1 MTLDA
6 KVADATAT
14 SLFSDLPLAAFL
26 QETIKSIGYET
37 PTPIQS
43 KAIPVALEG
52 QDLIGLAQTGTGKTA
67 AFVIPLIQ
75 KLSGRKE
82 RATRALILAPTRE
95 LAEQINTVIKE
106 ISARSGLKSVTVYG
120 GASHSGQVS
129 KLRVDPQIVV
139 ACPGRLKDHMRG
151 GTIDLSQIEYLVL
164 DEADRMLDMGF
175 LPDIK
180 EIIKA
185 LPEERQTMLFSAT
198 MPDEIKKLSREILRE
213 PVTIQVKTE
222 APVATVSH
230 SLYTLKQDEKADRL
244 STWLSENPG
253 SVTVVFTKMK
263 HTARKLAEKLAKS
276 DIRATS
282 LQGNL
287 SQGKRQRALN
297 GFRDGTFQVL
307 IATDIASRGID
318 VDGITHVIN
327 YDMPDTLDAYIHRTG
342 RAGRASRS
350 GDAVTFAT
358 RADRQMLREI
368 EKWLGTPLVQLNQAT
383 TEGDDSRSDFTAE
396 PRRRATPRHER
407 RRPRP
412 GRRERAEGQPRG
424 EGRSEFSERT
434 APATLEEGEAPR
446 RFQRSRG
453 FGQRPN
459 RGGSRDGRPQN
470 RGGRFNRDSRE
481 GRSDRREQFGRGEE
495 RPRSFA
501 PRGEGR
507 SDNRRR
513 DSFGRGEERQ
523 RSFSPAGERRFDN
536 RRDGR
541 PNRNPNRSDDRRPR
555 GPRGPQ
561 RDENFRGQRDIDP
574 NSRHVYRPEGSHFID
589 RRDPEERGRRP
600 RFQRGTRPR
609 GPRR

>member
-6 KVADATAT
+6 QVADAAVTCF
-14 SLFSDLPLAAFL
+14 FSDMPLAPFL
-26 QETIKSIGYET
+26 QETIRSIGYET

-43 KAIPVALEG
+43 QSIPVALAGE
-52 QDLIGLAQTGTGKTA
+52 DLVGLAQTGTGKTA

-82 RATRALILAPTRE
+82 RATRALVLAPTRE
-95 LAEQINTVIKE
+95 LAEQINEVISE
-106 ISARSGLKSVTVYG
+106 ISQRSGLKSVTVYG
-120 GASHSGQVS
+120 GVSHQGQVS
-129 KLRVDPQIVV
+129 KLRSHPQIVV

-151 GTIDLSQIEYLVL
+151 GTIDLSGIECLVL

-175 LPDIK
+175 LPDIR
-180 EIIKA
+180 EIIRA
-185 LPEERQTMLFSAT
+185 IPEDRQTMLFSAT
-198 MPDEIKKLSREILRE
+198 MPDEIKKLSREILRK

-230 SLYTLKQDEKADRL
+230 SLYTLKQEEKADRL

-253 SVTVVFTKMK
+253 TVTVVFTKMK
-263 HTARKLAEKLAKS
+263 HTAKKLAEKLAKS
-276 DIRATS
+276 NIRATS

-358 RADRQMLREI
+358 RADRVMVREI
-368 EKWLGTPLVQLNQAT
+368 ESWLGTPLSRLNQAGL
-383 TEGDDSRSDFTAE
+383 EGDDASSDISA
-396 PRRRATPRHER
+396 PARRRATPRNER

-412 GRRERAEGQPRG
+412 GRRERSEGKGQNERG
-424 EGRSEFSERT
+424 ANFSER
-434 APATLEEGEAPR
+434 PASGMTEEGEAPR
-446 RFQRSRG
+446 RS
-453 FGQRPN
+453 
-459 RGGSRDGRPQN
+459 
-470 RGGRFNRDSRE
+470 
-481 GRSDRREQFGRGEE
+481 E
-495 RPRSFA
+495 RPRSFDRRPSRGA
-501 PRGEGR
+501 YDRRPSDRNDRFDRDRGERRQERSAGFRRGEDDQRAFKPRGERR
-507 SDNRRR
+507 SDTPRR
-513 DSFGRGEERQ
+513 DSNSRGEERQ
-523 RSFSPAGERRFDN
+523 RSFAPRGERGFE
-536 RRDGR
+536 RRREDR
-541 PNRNPNRSDDRRPR
+541 PQREENRSGDRRPR
-555 GPRGPQ
+555 SSRGPQ
-561 RDENFRGQRDIDP
+561 RDGEFRGQRDIDP
-574 NSRHVYRPEGSHFID
+574 NSRFVYRPKGSHFID
-589 RRDPEERGRRP
+589 RRDSEERGRRP
-600 RFQRGTRPR
+600 RFDRGSRPR